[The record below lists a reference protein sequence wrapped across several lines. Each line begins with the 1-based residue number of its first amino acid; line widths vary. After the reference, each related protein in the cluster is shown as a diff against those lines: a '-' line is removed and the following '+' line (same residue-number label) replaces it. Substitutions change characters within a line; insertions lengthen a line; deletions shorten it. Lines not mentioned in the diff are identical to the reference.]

1 MKNFMKLT
9 LVLMIV
15 VALGV
20 FAACDFGA
28 SDVEAIRFVKAPAA
42 SYDQGDEVDIKVFEV
57 EVTYANGATAKFSL
71 DNSLLTVQG
80 VVDGK
85 LDTSTPGQH
94 TIIVTYQG
102 IKCEFTYM
110 VVGEGTSTGLM
121 DLDQLTDQKYID
133 FVEDLRGL
141 ANESTDT
148 FTIILDQNY
157 DFTGY
162 EWERFEAN
170 TPVVIKSEEGSKHTI
185 KGITV
190 TEYNKDAIG
199 FIAAASKSVTFKD
212 VNFENTSITSNNK
225 EVSVLV
231 GFLNSGSE
239 LRATNV
245 TITNTYLYGLSCVAP
260 LTGRTANGQ
269 IVIDV
274 DHVVVDGGTITSYN
288 PVTVATEDGEGD
300 KIGGLFGQ
308 FQGKDPSTLDINN
321 CTVKNI
327 TLSGTRD
334 IGGIIAYI
342 NDANAN
348 ITNNT
353 VENVT
358 FAASVSGGM
367 RKDKGTRNVGGFI
380 GTVQGADKQAVKNI
394 VLTGNEGTNVNL
406 YVNSDYDWSRTGKII
421 GGLRGTHF
429 AFNITINNVNY
440 AMTYIDSHASFTVG
454 GNEIYITNC
463 DNIDTTNN
471 FAGYQA
477 MQDEVMPYLNDEKIS
492 EK

>member
-1 MKNFMKLT
+1 MKLT

-20 FAACDFGA
+20 FAACDFSA

-42 SYDQGDEVDIKVFEV
+42 SYGLNQVVEIKDFEV
-57 EVTYANGATAKFSL
+57 EVTYANGATAEFSL

-110 VVGEGTSTGLM
+110 VVAEGPATE
-121 DLDQLTDQKYID
+121 LTPVSKHENQEHKD
-133 FVEDLRGL
+133 FVAKLKSLKADKTE
-141 ANESTDT
+141 EV
-148 FTIILDQNY
+148 IITLTRDY

-162 EWERFEAN
+162 EWEKFVAN
-170 TPVVIKSEEGSKHTI
+170 TPVVIKSEEGSTHTI

-190 TEYNKDAIG
+190 TECNENEIG
-199 FIAAASKSVTFKD
+199 FIAAASKSVTFEN
-212 VNFENTSITSNNK
+212 VNFENTSITSNRK

-231 GFLNSGSE
+231 GKLNDGSE
-239 LRATNV
+239 LHATNV

-260 LTGRTANGQ
+260 LTGRTNKV
-269 IVIDV
+269 VIDV
-274 DHVVVDGGTITSYN
+274 NNVVVDGGTITSYN
-288 PVTVATEDGEGD
+288 PVTVATDDGEGD

-308 FQGKDPSTLDINN
+308 IQDPNSTVDITG

-334 IGGIIAYI
+334 IGGIIAYLADI
-342 NDANAN
+342 ETNLE
-348 ITNNT
+348 NNT

-367 RKDKGTRNVGGFI
+367 AQKKGTRNVGGFI
-380 GTVQGADKQAVKNI
+380 GTVQGSATQATNHI
-394 VLTGNEGTNVNL
+394 VLNGNVDTNVNL
-406 YVNSDYDWSRTGKII
+406 YVNSDYDWSRTGRFI
-421 GGLRGTHF
+421 GGLRGYSF
-429 AFNITINNVNY
+429 AFNITINGVDY
-440 AMTYIDSHASFTVG
+440 VMTYNDSHASFTVG
-454 GNEIYITNC
+454 ENEIKLKNC
-463 DNIDTTNN
+463 DNIIAEKN
-471 FAGYQA
+471 FEGYQA
-477 MQDEVMPYLNDEKIS
+477 MQDEVMPYLNREIIL
-492 EK
+492 

>member
-42 SYDQGDEVDIKVFEV
+42 SYNQNEVVEIKDFEV
-57 EVTYANGATAKFSL
+57 EVTYANNSTARFSL
-71 DNSLLTVQG
+71 NNSLLTVQG

-110 VVGEGTSTGLM
+110 VVGTSTELKS
-121 DLDQLTDQKYID
+121 LDELKDENYIN
-133 FVEDLRGL
+133 FVNTLRGL
-141 ANESTDT
+141 EANNTEKV
-148 FTIILDQNY
+148 TIILTQDY

-162 EWERFEAN
+162 EWEKFVAN
-170 TPVVIKSEEGSKHTI
+170 TPVEIKSEGGTYTI

-190 TEYNKDAIG
+190 TEYNEDAIG
-199 FIAAASKSVTFKD
+199 FIAAASKSVTFEN
-212 VNFENTSITSNNK
+212 VNFDNTSITSNNK

-231 GFLNSGSE
+231 GKLNAGSE
-239 LRATNV
+239 LHATNV

-260 LTGRTANGQ
+260 LTGRTNKV
-269 IVIDV
+269 VIDV
-274 DHVVVDGGTITSYN
+274 NNVVVDGGTITSYN
-288 PVTVATEDGEGD
+288 PVTVATDDGEGD

-308 FQGKDPSTLDINN
+308 IQDSNSTVDITG

-334 IGGIIAYI
+334 IGGIIAYLADI
-342 NDANAN
+342 NTNL
-348 ITNNT
+348 TNNK

-367 RKDKGTRNVGGFI
+367 LQDKGTRNVGGFI
-380 GTVQGADKQAVKNI
+380 GTVQGSATQAVNKI

-406 YVNSDYDWSRTGKII
+406 YVNSDYDWSRTGRII
-421 GGLRGTHF
+421 GGLRGNSF
-429 AFNITINNVNY
+429 AFNITINNVEY
-440 AMTYIDSHASFTVG
+440 VMTYNDSHAYFTVG
-454 GNEIYITNC
+454 EYEINLTNC
-463 DNIDTTNN
+463 ENIIAEEN

-477 MQDEVMPYLNDEKIS
+477 MQDEVMPYLNGEIIL
-492 EK
+492 

>member
-20 FAACDFGA
+20 FAACDFSA
-28 SDVEAIRFVKAPAA
+28 SDVEAIKFVKAPAA
-42 SYDQGDEVDIKVFEV
+42 SYNQNDVVEIKGFEV
-57 EVTYANGATAKFSL
+57 EVTYANNSTARFSL
-71 DNSLLTVQG
+71 NNSLLTVQG

-110 VVGEGTSTGLM
+110 VVGTSTELKS
-121 DLDQLTDQKYID
+121 LDELTDVNYIN
-133 FVEDLRGL
+133 FVNTLRGL
-141 ANESTDT
+141 EADNTEKV
-148 FTIILDQNY
+148 TIILTQDY

-162 EWERFEAN
+162 EWEKFVAN
-170 TPVVIKSEEGSKHTI
+170 TPVEIKSEGGTYTI

-190 TEYNKDAIG
+190 TEYNEDAIG
-199 FIAAASKSVTFKD
+199 FIAAASKSVTFEN
-212 VNFENTSITSNNK
+212 VNFDNTSITSNNK

-231 GFLNSGSE
+231 GKLNSGSE
-239 LRATNV
+239 LHATNV

-260 LTGRTANGQ
+260 LTGRTNKV
-269 IVIDV
+269 VIDV
-274 DHVVVDGGTITSYN
+274 NNVVVDGGTITSYN
-288 PVTVATEDGEGD
+288 PVTVATDDGEGD

-308 FQGKDPSTLDINN
+308 IQDSNSTVDITG

-334 IGGIIAYI
+334 IGGIIAYLADI
-342 NDANAN
+342 ETNL
-348 ITNNT
+348 TNNK

-367 RKDKGTRNVGGFI
+367 LQDKGTRNVGGFI

-394 VLTGNEGTNVNL
+394 VLTGNEYTNVNL
-406 YVNSDYDWSRTGKII
+406 YVNSDYDWSRTGRII
-421 GGLRGTHF
+421 GGLRGTNV
-429 AFNITINNVNY
+429 AFNITIDDVEY
-440 AMTYIDSHASFTVG
+440 VMTYNDSHAYFTVG
-454 GNEIYITNC
+454 GYEINLINC
-463 DNIDTTNN
+463 ENIKATEN
-471 FAGYQA
+471 FAAYQA
-477 MQDEVMPYLNDEKIS
+477 MQDEVMPYLNGEIIL
-492 EK
+492 

>member
-1 MKNFMKLT
+1 MKLT

-20 FAACDFGA
+20 FAACDFSA

-42 SYDQGDEVDIKVFEV
+42 SYDLNDEVEIKYFEV
-57 EVTYANGATAKFSL
+57 EVTYANKSTATFSL

-110 VVGEGTSTGLM
+110 VVAEGPATGLTP
-121 DLDQLTDQKYID
+121 LSQHPDQN
-133 FVEDLRGL
+133 FVDELRRL
-141 ANESTDT
+141 KNESTDEA
-148 FTIILDQNY
+148 TITLTKNY

-162 EWERFEAN
+162 EWEKFVVN
-170 TPVVIKSEEGSKHTI
+170 TPVVIKSEEGSTYTI

-190 TEYNKDAIG
+190 TECNEDAIG
-199 FIAAASKSVTFKD
+199 FIAAANKSVTFEN
-212 VNFENTSITSNNK
+212 VNFENTSITSNRK

-231 GFLNSGSE
+231 GKLNDGSE
-239 LRATNV
+239 LHATNV
-245 TITNTYLYGLSCVAP
+245 KITNTYLYGLSCVAP
-260 LTGRTANGQ
+260 LTGRTAPGQ

-274 DHVVVDGGTITSYN
+274 ENVEVDGGTITSYN

-308 FQGKDPSTLDINN
+308 FQGKDSSTLDINN

-342 NDANAN
+342 NDVDAEL
-348 ITNNT
+348 TNNT
-353 VENVT
+353 VKNVT

-367 RKDKGTRNVGGFI
+367 LQAKGTRNVGGFI
-380 GTVQGADKQAVKNI
+380 GTVQGSATQAVKNI
-394 VLTGNEGTNVNL
+394 VLTDNESTNVNL

-421 GGLRGTHF
+421 GGLRGTNF
-429 AFNITINNVNY
+429 AFNITIDGVEY
-440 AMTYIDSHASFTVG
+440 VMTYNDSHAYFTVG
-454 GNEIYITNC
+454 GYEINLTNC
-463 DNIDTTNN
+463 ENIIAEEN
-471 FAGYQA
+471 FEGYQA
-477 MQDEVMPYLNDEKIS
+477 MQEEVMPYLNGEIIL
-492 EK
+492 

>member
-42 SYDQGDEVDIKVFEV
+42 SYKLNKVVEIKDFEV
-57 EVTYANGATAKFSL
+57 EVTYANNSTARFSL
-71 DNSLLTVQG
+71 NNSLLTVQG

-110 VVGEGTSTGLM
+110 VVGTSTELKPVSQH
-121 DLDQLTDQKYID
+121 DDQKHRE
-133 FVEDLRGL
+133 FVEKLKSLEADKT
-141 ANESTDT
+141 ETV
-148 FTIILDQNY
+148 TITLTQDY

-162 EWERFEAN
+162 EWEKFVAN
-170 TPVVIKSEEGSKHTI
+170 TPVVIKSEEGSTHTI

-190 TEYNKDAIG
+190 TECNEDAIG
-199 FIAAASKSVTFKD
+199 FIAAASKSVTFED
-212 VNFENTSITSNNK
+212 VKFDNTSITSNNK

-231 GFLNSGSE
+231 GKLNSGSE
-239 LRATNV
+239 LHATNV

-260 LTGRTANGQ
+260 LTGRTNKV
-269 IVIDV
+269 VIDV
-274 DHVVVDGGTITSYN
+274 NNVVVDGGTITSYN
-288 PVTVATEDGEGD
+288 PVTVATDDGEGD

-308 FQGKDPSTLDINN
+308 IQDSNSTVDITG

-334 IGGIIAYI
+334 IGGIIAYLADI
-342 NDANAN
+342 NTNL
-348 ITNNT
+348 TNNK

-367 RKDKGTRNVGGFI
+367 LQAKGTRNVGGFI
-380 GTVQGADKQAVKNI
+380 GTVQGSATQAVKNI
-394 VLTGNEGTNVNL
+394 VLTDNESTNVNL
-406 YVNSDYDWSRTGKII
+406 YVNSDYDWSRTGRFI
-421 GGLRGTHF
+421 GGLRGYSF
-429 AFNITINNVNY
+429 AFNITINGVDY
-440 AMTYIDSHASFTVG
+440 VMTYNDSHAYFTVG
-454 GNEIYITNC
+454 ENEIKLKNC
-463 DNIDTTNN
+463 DNIIAEEN
-471 FAGYQA
+471 FEGYQA
-477 MQDEVMPYLNDEKIS
+477 MQDEVMPYLNGEIIL
-492 EK
+492 

>member
-42 SYDQGDEVDIKVFEV
+42 SYNQNEVVEIKDFEV
-57 EVTYANGATAKFSL
+57 EVTYANNSTAKFSL
-71 DNSLLTVQG
+71 NNSLLTVQG

-110 VVGEGTSTGLM
+110 VVGTSTELKS
-121 DLDQLTDQKYID
+121 LDELTDVNYIN
-133 FVEDLRGL
+133 FVNTLRNL
-141 ANESTDT
+141 KADNTETV
-148 FTIILDQNY
+148 TITLTQDY

-162 EWERFEAN
+162 EWEKFVAN
-170 TPVVIKSEEGSKHTI
+170 TPVKIKSEGGTYTI

-190 TEYNKDAIG
+190 TECNEDAIG
-199 FIAAASKSVTFKD
+199 FIAAASKSVTFEN
-212 VNFENTSITSNNK
+212 VNFDNTSITSNNK

-231 GFLNSGSE
+231 GKLNNGSE
-239 LRATNV
+239 LHATNV

-260 LTGRTANGQ
+260 LTGRTESGQ

-274 DHVVVDGGTITSYN
+274 NNVVVDGGTITSYN

-308 FQGKDPSTLDINN
+308 FQGKGSSTLDITG

-342 NDANAN
+342 NDVDANL
-348 ITNNT
+348 TNNK

-367 RKDKGTRNVGGFI
+367 DKDKGTRNVGGFI

-394 VLTGNEGTNVNL
+394 VLTGNEYTNVNL

-421 GGLRGTHF
+421 GGLRGTNV
-429 AFNITINNVNY
+429 AFNITINDVEY
-440 AMTYIDSHASFTVG
+440 VMTYNDSHAYFTVG
-454 GNEIYITNC
+454 GYEINLINC
-463 DNIDTTNN
+463 ENIKATEN
-471 FAGYQA
+471 FAAYQA
-477 MQDEVMPYLNDEKIS
+477 MQDEVMPYLNGEIIL
-492 EK
+492 

>member
-1 MKNFMKLT
+1 MKLT

-20 FAACDFGA
+20 FAACDFSA

-42 SYDQGDEVDIKVFEV
+42 SYKLNAEVEIKDFEV
-57 EVTYANGATAKFSL
+57 EVTYANNSTATFNL
-71 DNSLLTVQG
+71 NNSLLTVQG

-110 VVGEGTSTGLM
+110 VLGDATGLKS
-121 DLDQLTDQKYID
+121 LDELTDENYIN
-133 FVEDLRGL
+133 FVNTLRGL
-141 ANESTDT
+141 EADKTETV
-148 FTIILDQNY
+148 TITLTQDY

-162 EWERFEAN
+162 EWEKFVAN
-170 TPVVIKSEEGSKHTI
+170 TPVVIKSEEGSTHTI

-190 TEYNKDAIG
+190 TECNEDAIG
-199 FIAAASKSVTFKD
+199 FIAAAYKSVTFEN
-212 VNFENTSITSNNK
+212 VNFENTSITSNRK

-231 GFLNSGSE
+231 GKLNDGSE
-239 LRATNV
+239 LHATNV
-245 TITNTYLYGLSCVAP
+245 KITNTYLYGLSCVAP
-260 LTGRTANGQ
+260 LTGRTND
-269 IVIDV
+269 VEIDV
-274 DHVVVDGGTITSYN
+274 NNVVVDGGTITSYN

-308 FQGKDPSTLDINN
+308 IQTKTLSVDITG
-321 CTVKNI
+321 CTVRNI

-334 IGGIIAYI
+334 IGGIVAYLADM
-342 NDANAN
+342 DA
-348 ITNNT
+348 TLTENT

-367 RKDKGTRNVGGFI
+367 LKDKGTRNVGGFI
-380 GTVQGADKQAVKNI
+380 GTVQGSATQATNHI
-394 VLTGNEGTNVNL
+394 VLSGNEFTNVNL
-406 YVNSDYDWSRTGKII
+406 YVNSDYDWSRTGRII
-421 GGLRGTHF
+421 GGLRGNNF
-429 AFNITINNVNY
+429 AFNITIDGVNY

-454 GNEIYITNC
+454 GKVIPLNNC
-463 DNIDTTNN
+463 EDIKTPEN
-471 FAGYQA
+471 FAKYQA
-477 MQDEVMPYLNDEKIS
+477 MQDEVMPYLNGEIIL
-492 EK
+492 

>member
-1 MKNFMKLT
+1 MKLT

-20 FAACDFGA
+20 FAACDFSA

-42 SYDQGDEVDIKVFEV
+42 SYKLNDVVEIKDFEV
-57 EVTYANGATAKFSL
+57 EVTYANNSTARFSL
-71 DNSLLTVQG
+71 NNSLLTVQG

-110 VVGEGTSTGLM
+110 VLGDATGLKPVSQH
-121 DLDQLTDQKYID
+121 DNQEHRE
-133 FVEDLRGL
+133 FVEKLKSLEADKT
-141 ANESTDT
+141 ETV
-148 FTIILDQNY
+148 TITLTQDY

-162 EWERFEAN
+162 EWEKFVAN
-170 TPVVIKSEEGSKHTI
+170 TPVVIKSEEGSTHTI

-190 TEYNKDAIG
+190 TECNEDEIG
-199 FIAAASKSVTFKD
+199 FIAAASKSVTFED
-212 VNFENTSITSNNK
+212 VKFDNTSITSNNK

-231 GFLNSGSE
+231 GKLNNGSE
-239 LRATNV
+239 LHATNV

-260 LTGRTANGQ
+260 LTGRTEGGQ

-274 DHVVVDGGTITSYN
+274 DNVVVDGGTITSYN

-308 FQGKDPSTLDINN
+308 FQGTGSSTLDITN

-342 NDANAN
+342 NDVDANLTDN
-348 ITNNT
+348 K

-380 GTVQGADKQAVKNI
+380 GTVQGDKAEATKNI
-394 VLTGNEGTNVNL
+394 VLSGNVDTNVNL

-421 GGLRGTHF
+421 GGLRGTNV
-429 AFNITINNVNY
+429 AFNITIDGVNY
-440 AMTYIDSHASFTVG
+440 VMTYNDSHASFTVG
-454 GNEIYITNC
+454 GYEINLTNC
-463 DNIDTTNN
+463 ENIKAEED
-471 FAGYQA
+471 FEAYQA
-477 MQDEVMPYLNDEKIS
+477 MQDEVMPYLNGEIIL
-492 EK
+492 

>member
-42 SYDQGDEVDIKVFEV
+42 SYNQNEVVEIKDFEV
-57 EVTYANGATAKFSL
+57 EVTYANNSTARFSL
-71 DNSLLTVQG
+71 NNSLLTVQG

-110 VVGEGTSTGLM
+110 VVGTSTELKS
-121 DLDQLTDQKYID
+121 LDELTDVNYIN
-133 FVEDLRGL
+133 FVNTLRGL
-141 ANESTDT
+141 EADKTETV
-148 FTIILDQNY
+148 TITLTQNY

-162 EWERFEAN
+162 EWEKFVAN
-170 TPVVIKSEEGSKHTI
+170 TPVVIKSEEGSTHTI

-190 TEYNKDAIG
+190 TECNEDAIG
-199 FIAAASKSVTFKD
+199 FIAAASKSVTFENVKFD
-212 VNFENTSITSNNK
+212 NTSITSNRK

-231 GFLNSGSE
+231 GKLNSGSK
-239 LRATNV
+239 LYATNV

-260 LTGRTANGQ
+260 LTGRTAPGQ

-274 DHVVVDGGTITSYN
+274 KNVVVDGGTITSYN

-308 FQGKDPSTLDINN
+308 FQGTGSSTLDING

-342 NDANAN
+342 NDAVAN
-348 ITNNT
+348 LTNNK

-367 RKDKGTRNVGGFI
+367 AQKKGTRNVGGFI
-380 GTVQGADKQAVKNI
+380 GTVQGSATQATNNI
-394 VLTGNEGTNVNL
+394 VLSGNKDTNVNL

-421 GGLRGTHF
+421 GGLRGTDF
-429 AFNITINNVNY
+429 AFNITINGVEY
-440 AMTYIDSHASFTVG
+440 VMTYNDSHAYFTVG
-454 GNEIYITNC
+454 ENEIKLKNC
-463 DNIDTTNN
+463 DNIKAEEN
-471 FAGYQA
+471 FEGYQA
-477 MQDEVMPYLNDEKIS
+477 MQDEVMPYLNREIIL
-492 EK
+492 

>member
-42 SYDQGDEVDIKVFEV
+42 SYNQNDVVEIKDFEV

-71 DNSLLTVQG
+71 NNSLLTVQG

-110 VVGEGTSTGLM
+110 VVGTSTELKPVSQH
-121 DLDQLTDQKYID
+121 DDQKHRE
-133 FVEDLRGL
+133 FVEKLDKLE
-141 ANESTDT
+141 AVSTKT
-148 FTIILDQNY
+148 VTITLTQDY

-162 EWERFEAN
+162 EWEKFVAN
-170 TPVVIKSEEGSKHTI
+170 TPVVIKSEEGSTHTI

-190 TEYNKDAIG
+190 TKYNEDAIG
-199 FIAAASKSVTFKD
+199 FIAAASKSVTFED
-212 VNFENTSITSNNK
+212 VNFDNTSITSNRK

-231 GFLNSGSE
+231 GKLNNGSE
-239 LRATNV
+239 LHATNV

-260 LTGRTANGQ
+260 LTGRTSKV
-269 IVIDV
+269 VIDV
-274 DHVVVDGGTITSYN
+274 NNVVVDGGTITSYN
-288 PVTVATEDGEGD
+288 PVTVATDDGEGD

-308 FQGKDPSTLDINN
+308 IQDSNSTVDITG

-334 IGGIIAYI
+334 IGGIIAYLADI
-342 NDANAN
+342 NTNL
-348 ITNNT
+348 TNNT

-380 GTVQGADKQAVKNI
+380 GTVQGSATQATNHI
-394 VLTGNEGTNVNL
+394 VLNGNV
-406 YVNSDYDWSRTGKII
+406 
-421 GGLRGTHF
+421 
-429 AFNITINNVNY
+429 
-440 AMTYIDSHASFTVG
+440 
-454 GNEIYITNC
+454 
-463 DNIDTTNN
+463 DT
-471 FAGYQA
+471 
-477 MQDEVMPYLNDEKIS
+477 M
-492 EK
+492 

>member
-20 FAACDFGA
+20 FAACDFSA
-28 SDVEAIRFVKAPAA
+28 SDVEAIKFVKAPAA
-42 SYDQGDEVDIKVFEV
+42 SYGLNQVVEIKDFEV
-57 EVTYANGATAKFSL
+57 EVTYANNSTARFSL
-71 DNSLLTVQG
+71 NNSLLTVQG

-110 VVGEGTSTGLM
+110 VVGTSTELKS
-121 DLDQLTDQKYID
+121 LDELTDVNYIN
-133 FVEDLRGL
+133 FVNTLRGL
-141 ANESTDT
+141 EADNTEKV
-148 FTIILDQNY
+148 TIILTQDY

-162 EWERFEAN
+162 EWEKFVAN
-170 TPVVIKSEEGSKHTI
+170 TPVEIKSEGGTYTI

-190 TEYNKDAIG
+190 TEYNEDAIG
-199 FIAAASKSVTFKD
+199 FIAAASKSVTFEN
-212 VNFENTSITSNNK
+212 VNFDNTSITSNNK

-231 GFLNSGSE
+231 GKLNDGSK
-239 LRATNV
+239 LIANDV

-260 LTGRTANGQ
+260 LTGRTND
-269 IVIDV
+269 VEIDV
-274 DHVVVDGGTITSYN
+274 NNVVVDGGTITSYN

-308 FQGKDPSTLDINN
+308 IQTKTLSVDITG
-321 CTVKNI
+321 CTVRNI

-334 IGGIIAYI
+334 IGGIVAYI
-342 NDANAN
+342 HDVDANL
-348 ITNNT
+348 TNNK

-380 GTVQGADKQAVKNI
+380 GTVQGDKAEATKNI
-394 VLTGNEGTNVNL
+394 VLSGNEGTNVNL

-421 GGLRGTHF
+421 GGLRGTNV
-429 AFNITINNVNY
+429 AFNITIDDVNY
-440 AMTYIDSHASFTVG
+440 VMTYNDSHASFTVG
-454 GNEIYITNC
+454 EYEINLKNC
-463 DNIDTTNN
+463 ENIKASED
-471 FAGYQA
+471 FEAYQA
-477 MQDEVMPYLNDEKIS
+477 MQDEVMPYLNGEIIL
-492 EK
+492 

>member
-28 SDVEAIRFVKAPAA
+28 SDVKAIRFVKAPAA
-42 SYDQGDEVDIKVFEV
+42 SYKLNAEVGIKEFKV
-57 EVTYANGATAKFSL
+57 EVTYANNSTATFSL

-110 VVGEGTSTGLM
+110 VVAEGTSTE
-121 DLDQLTDQKYID
+121 LTPVSQHKNQEHRD
-133 FVEDLRGL
+133 FVAKLKSL
-141 ANESTDT
+141 KAESTKEV
-148 FTIILDQNY
+148 IITLTQDY

-162 EWERFEAN
+162 EWEKFVVN
-170 TPVVIKSEEGSKHTI
+170 TPVVIKSEEGSTHTI

-190 TEYNKDAIG
+190 TECNEDAIG

-212 VNFENTSITSNNK
+212 VNFENTSITSNRK

-231 GFLNSGSE
+231 GKLNDGSA
-239 LRATNV
+239 LNATNV

-260 LTGRTANGQ
+260 LTGRTNKV
-269 IVIDV
+269 VIDV
-274 DHVVVDGGTITSYN
+274 DNVVVDGGTITSYN

-308 FQGKDPSTLDINN
+308 IQNSDSTVEITN

-334 IGGIIAYI
+334 IGGIIAYLADI
-342 NDANAN
+342 ETNLE
-348 ITNNT
+348 NNT

-367 RKDKGTRNVGGFI
+367 AQKKGTRNVGGLI

-394 VLTGNEGTNVNL
+394 VLTGNEYNTNVNL

-421 GGLRGTHF
+421 GGLRGTNV
-429 AFNITINNVNY
+429 AFNITINGVDY
-440 AMTYIDSHASFTVG
+440 VMTYNDSHAYFTVG
-454 GNEIYITNC
+454 ENEIKLKNC
-463 DNIDTTNN
+463 DNIKASED
-471 FAGYQA
+471 FEGYQA
-477 MQDEVMPYLNDEKIS
+477 MQDEVMPYLNGEIS
-492 EK
+492 L

>member
-20 FAACDFGA
+20 FAACDFSA
-28 SDVEAIRFVKAPAA
+28 SDVEAIKFVKAPAA
-42 SYDQGDEVDIKVFEV
+42 SYNQNEVVEIKDFEV
-57 EVTYANGATAKFSL
+57 EVTYANNSTARFSL
-71 DNSLLTVQG
+71 NNSLLTVQG

-110 VVGEGTSTGLM
+110 VVGTSTELKS
-121 DLDQLTDQKYID
+121 LDELTDVNYIN
-133 FVEDLRGL
+133 FVNTLRGL
-141 ANESTDT
+141 EADNTEKV
-148 FTIILDQNY
+148 TIILTQDY

-162 EWERFEAN
+162 EWEKFVAN
-170 TPVVIKSEEGSKHTI
+170 TPVEIKSEGGTYTI

-190 TEYNKDAIG
+190 TEYNEDAIG
-199 FIAAASKSVTFKD
+199 FIAAASKSVTFEN
-212 VNFENTSITSNNK
+212 VNFVNTSITSNNK

-231 GFLNSGSE
+231 GKLNSGSE
-239 LRATNV
+239 LHATNV

-260 LTGRTANGQ
+260 LTGRTNKV
-269 IVIDV
+269 VIDV
-274 DHVVVDGGTITSYN
+274 NNVVVDGGTITSYN
-288 PVTVATEDGEGD
+288 PVTVATDDGEGD

-308 FQGKDPSTLDINN
+308 IQDSNSTVDITG

-334 IGGIIAYI
+334 IGGIIAYLADI
-342 NDANAN
+342 N
-348 ITNNT
+348 TNLTYNK

-367 RKDKGTRNVGGFI
+367 LQDKGTRNVGGFI
-380 GTVQGADKQAVKNI
+380 GTVQGAYKQAEKNI
-394 VLTGNEGTNVNL
+394 VLTGNEYTNVNL
-406 YVNSDYDWSRTGKII
+406 YVNSDYDWSRTGRII
-421 GGLRGTHF
+421 GGLRGTNV
-429 AFNITINNVNY
+429 AFNITINDVKY
-440 AMTYIDSHASFTVG
+440 VMTYNDSHAYFTVG
-454 GNEIYITNC
+454 GYEINLINC
-463 DNIDTTNN
+463 ENIKATEN
-471 FAGYQA
+471 FEAYQA
-477 MQDEVMPYLNDEKIS
+477 MQDEVMPYLNGEIEK
-492 EK
+492 

>member
-42 SYDQGDEVDIKVFEV
+42 SYGLNQVVKIKDFEV

-71 DNSLLTVQG
+71 NNSLLTVQG

-110 VVGEGTSTGLM
+110 VVTEGPATE
-121 DLDQLTDQKYID
+121 LTPVSQHKNQEHKE
-133 FVEDLRGL
+133 FVEELKRL
-141 ANESTDT
+141 KAESTKKV
-148 FTIILDQNY
+148 TITLTRDY
-157 DFTGY
+157 DFSGY
-162 EWERFEAN
+162 EWEKFVVN
-170 TPVVIKSEEGSKHTI
+170 TPVVIKSEKGSTHTI

-190 TEYNKDAIG
+190 TECNEDAIG
-199 FIAAASKSVTFKD
+199 FIAAASKSVTFEN
-212 VNFENTSITSNNK
+212 VNFDNTSITSNNK

-231 GFLNSGSE
+231 GKLNNGSE
-239 LRATNV
+239 LHATNV

-260 LTGRTANGQ
+260 LTGRTNNV
-269 IVIDV
+269 VIHV
-274 DHVVVDGGTITSYN
+274 NNVVVDGGTITSYN
-288 PVTVATEDGEGD
+288 PVTVATDDGEGD

-308 FQGKDPSTLDINN
+308 IQTTTLSVDITG

-334 IGGIIAYI
+334 IGGIVAFI
-342 NDANAN
+342 NDMNAN
-348 ITNNT
+348 LTDNK

-367 RKDKGTRNVGGFI
+367 AQKKGTRNVGGFI
-380 GTVQGADKQAVKNI
+380 GTIQGGATQATRTI
-394 VLTGNEGTNVNL
+394 VLSGNVDTNVNL
-406 YVNSDYDWSRTGKII
+406 YVNSDYDWSRTGRFI
-421 GGLRGTHF
+421 GGLRGTNV
-429 AFNITINNVNY
+429 AFNITINGVEY
-440 AMTYIDSHASFTVG
+440 VMTYNDSHAYFTVG
-454 GNEIYITNC
+454 GYEIKLKNC
-463 DNIDTTNN
+463 EKIKASED
-471 FAGYQA
+471 FEVYQA
-477 MQDEVMPYLNDEKIS
+477 MQDEVMPYLNGEIIL
-492 EK
+492 

>member
-20 FAACDFGA
+20 FAACDFSA

-42 SYDQGDEVDIKVFEV
+42 SYKLNAEVEIKDFEV
-57 EVTYANGATAKFSL
+57 EVTYANGAAAEFSL
-71 DNSLLTVQG
+71 NNSLLTVQG

-110 VVGEGTSTGLM
+110 VVTEGTSTE
-121 DLDQLTDQKYID
+121 LTPVSQHKNQEHRD
-133 FVEDLRGL
+133 FVAKLKSL
-141 ANESTDT
+141 KAESTKEV
-148 FTIILDQNY
+148 IITLTQDY

-162 EWERFEAN
+162 EWEKFVAN
-170 TPVVIKSEEGSKHTI
+170 TPVVIKSEEGSTHTI

-190 TEYNKDAIG
+190 TECNEDAIG

-212 VNFENTSITSNNK
+212 VNFENTSITSNRK

-231 GFLNSGSE
+231 GKLNDGSA
-239 LRATNV
+239 LNATNV

-260 LTGRTANGQ
+260 LTGRTNKV
-269 IVIDV
+269 VIDV
-274 DHVVVDGGTITSYN
+274 DNVVVDGGTITSYN

-308 FQGKDPSTLDINN
+308 IQNSDSTVEITN

-334 IGGIIAYI
+334 IGGIIAYLADI
-342 NDANAN
+342 ETNLE
-348 ITNNT
+348 NNT

-367 RKDKGTRNVGGFI
+367 AQKKGTRNVGGLI

-394 VLTGNEGTNVNL
+394 VLTGNEYNTNVNL

-421 GGLRGTHF
+421 GGLRGTNV
-429 AFNITINNVNY
+429 AFNITINGVDY
-440 AMTYIDSHASFTVG
+440 VMTYNDSHAYFTVG
-454 GNEIYITNC
+454 ENEIKLKNC
-463 DNIDTTNN
+463 DNIKASED
-471 FAGYQA
+471 FEGYQA
-477 MQDEVMPYLNDEKIS
+477 MQDEVMPYLNGEIS
-492 EK
+492 L

>member
-1 MKNFMKLT
+1 MKLT

-42 SYDQGDEVDIKVFEV
+42 SYDLNQVVEIKDFEV
-57 EVTYANGATAKFSL
+57 EVTYANNSTARFSL
-71 DNSLLTVQG
+71 NNSLLTVQG

-110 VVGEGTSTGLM
+110 VKGTSTGLK
-121 DLDQLTDQKYID
+121 DLDEHPDQN
-133 FVEDLRGL
+133 FVKKLRDLK
-141 ANESTDT
+141 AESTET
-148 FTIILDQNY
+148 VTITLTKNY

-162 EWERFEAN
+162 EWEKFVVN
-170 TPVVIKSEEGSKHTI
+170 TPVVIKSEGDSTYTI

-190 TEYNKDAIG
+190 TECNENEIG
-199 FIAAASKSVTFKD
+199 FIAAASKSVTFEN
-212 VNFENTSITSNNK
+212 VNFDNTSITSNNK

-231 GFLNSGSE
+231 GKLNPGSA
-239 LRATNV
+239 LYATNV

-260 LTGRTANGQ
+260 LTGRTAPGQ
-269 IVIDV
+269 IVINV
-274 DHVVVDGGTITSYN
+274 NNVVVDGGTITSYN
-288 PVTVATEDGEGD
+288 PVTVATHDGEGD

-308 FQGKDPSTLDINN
+308 FQGTGSSTLDING

-342 NDANAN
+342 NDADAN
-348 ITNNT
+348 LTNNK

-380 GTVQGADKQAVKNI
+380 GTVQGSATQATNNI
-394 VLTGNEGTNVNL
+394 VLSGNEGTNVNL
-406 YVNSDYDWSRTGKII
+406 YVNSDYDWSRTGRFI

-429 AFNITINNVNY
+429 AFNITINGVEY
-440 AMTYIDSHASFTVG
+440 VMTYNDSHAYFTVG
-454 GNEIYITNC
+454 GYEIKLTNC
-463 DNIDTTNN
+463 ENIKAEED
-471 FAGYQA
+471 FEGYQA
-477 MQDEVMPYLNDEKIS
+477 MQDEVMPYLNGEIIL
-492 EK
+492 

>member
-42 SYDQGDEVDIKVFEV
+42 SYNQNEVVEIKDFEV
-57 EVTYANGATAKFSL
+57 EVTYANNSTARFSL
-71 DNSLLTVQG
+71 NNSLLTVQG

-110 VVGEGTSTGLM
+110 VVGTATGLKS
-121 DLDQLTDQKYID
+121 LDELTDENYIN
-133 FVEDLRGL
+133 FVNTLRNL
-141 ANESTDT
+141 KADNTETV
-148 FTIILDQNY
+148 TITLTQDY

-162 EWERFEAN
+162 EWEKFVAN
-170 TPVVIKSEEGSKHTI
+170 TPVVIKSEGGTYTI

-190 TEYNKDAIG
+190 TECNENEIG
-199 FIAAASKSVTFKD
+199 FIAAASKSVTFEN
-212 VNFENTSITSNNK
+212 VNFDNTSITSNNK

-231 GFLNSGSE
+231 GKLNNGSE
-239 LRATNV
+239 LHATNV

-260 LTGRTANGQ
+260 LTGRTAPGQ

-274 DHVVVDGGTITSYN
+274 NNVVVDGGTITSYN

-308 FQGKDPSTLDINN
+308 FQGTGSSTLDITD

-342 NDANAN
+342 NDADAN
-348 ITNNT
+348 LTNNK

-367 RKDKGTRNVGGFI
+367 LQAKGTRNVGGFI
-380 GTVQGADKQAVKNI
+380 GTVQGDKAEATKNI

-406 YVNSDYDWSRTGKII
+406 YVNSDYDWSRTGRII
-421 GGLRGTHF
+421 GGLRGTNF
-429 AFNITINNVNY
+429 AFKITINGVNY
-440 AMTYIDSHASFTVG
+440 AMTYIDSHASFIVDGT
-454 GNEIYITNC
+454 EIPLKNC
-463 DNIDTTNN
+463 NNIIAENN
-471 FAGYQA
+471 FEGYQA
-477 MQDEVMPYLNDEKIS
+477 MQDEVMPHLNGEK
-492 EK
+492 

>member
-28 SDVEAIRFVKAPAA
+28 SDVEAIKFVEAPAA
-42 SYDQGDEVDIKVFEV
+42 SYKQYQEVLIKNFKV
-57 EVTYANGATAKFSL
+57 EVTYANNSKATFSL

-110 VVGEGTSTGLM
+110 VVGEGPATGLTPLNKHPDQNFVNELR
-121 DLDQLTDQKYID
+121 DLAK
-133 FVEDLRGL
+133 
-141 ANESTDT
+141 ESTET
-148 FTIILDQNY
+148 KTITLTKNY

-162 EWERFEAN
+162 EWEKFEVN
-170 TPVVIKSEEGSKHTI
+170 TPVVIKSEGDSPYTI

-190 TEYNKDAIG
+190 TECNEKAIG
-199 FIAAASKSVTFKD
+199 FIAAASKSVTFEN
-212 VNFENTSITSNNK
+212 VNFDNTSITSNNK

-239 LRATNV
+239 LHATNV
-245 TITNTYLYGLSCVAP
+245 KITNTYLYGLSCVAP
-260 LTGRTANGQ
+260 LTGRTAQGH

-274 DHVVVDGGTITSYN
+274 NNVEVDGGTITSYN

-308 FQGKDPSTLDINN
+308 FQGKDSSTLDINN

-342 NDANAN
+342 NDADAEL
-348 ITNNT
+348 TNNT

-367 RKDKGTRNVGGFI
+367 RKDKGTRNVGGLI
-380 GTVQGADKQAVKNI
+380 GTVQGDKAEATKNI
-394 VLTGNEGTNVNL
+394 VLTDNEYTTNVNL

-421 GGLRGTHF
+421 GGLRGENI

-440 AMTYIDSHASFTVG
+440 VMTYIGSHASFTVD
-454 GNEIYITNC
+454 GNEIDITNC
-463 DNIDTTNN
+463 DRINAKEN
-471 FAGYQA
+471 FEAYQA
-477 MQDEVMPYLNDEKIS
+477 MQDEVMPYLNGEIIL
-492 EK
+492 

>member
-20 FAACDFGA
+20 FAACDFSA
-28 SDVEAIRFVKAPAA
+28 SDVEAIRFVKAPEA
-42 SYDQGDEVDIKVFEV
+42 SYELNDVVEIKDFEV
-57 EVTYANGATAKFSL
+57 EVTYANNSTARFSL
-71 DNSLLTVQG
+71 NNSLLTVQG

-110 VVGEGTSTGLM
+110 VVAEGPATE
-121 DLDQLTDQKYID
+121 LTPVSQHENQEHRD
-133 FVEDLRGL
+133 FVAKLKSLEADKT
-141 ANESTDT
+141 ETV
-148 FTIILDQNY
+148 TITLTQDY

-162 EWERFEAN
+162 EWEKFVVN
-170 TPVVIKSEEGSKHTI
+170 TPVKIESGEGGPYTI

-190 TEYNKDAIG
+190 TECNEDAIG
-199 FIAAASKSVTFKD
+199 FIAAANKSVTFKN
-212 VNFENTSITSNNK
+212 VNFDSTSITSNRK

-239 LRATNV
+239 LHATNV
-245 TITNTYLYGLSCVAP
+245 KITNTYLYGLSCVAP
-260 LTGRTANGQ
+260 LTGRTAQGQ
-269 IVIDV
+269 IVINV
-274 DHVVVDGGTITSYN
+274 NNVVVDGGTITSYN
-288 PVTVATEDGEGD
+288 PVTVATHDGEGD

-308 FQGKDPSTLDINN
+308 FQGTDSSKLDINN

-342 NDANAN
+342 NDADA
-348 ITNNT
+348 TLTKNT
-353 VENVT
+353 VEDVT

-380 GTVQGADKQAVKNI
+380 GTVQGDKAEATKNI
-394 VLTGNEGTNVNL
+394 VLSGNVDTNVNL
-406 YVNSDYDWSRTGKII
+406 YVNSDYDWSRTGRFI
-421 GGLRGTHF
+421 GGLRGYSF
-429 AFNITINNVNY
+429 AFNITINGVNY
-440 AMTYIDSHASFTVG
+440 VMTYNDSVASFTVG
-454 GNEIYITNC
+454 ETKIDITKC
-463 DNIDTTNN
+463 ENITAEKD
-471 FAGYQA
+471 FDGYQA
-477 MQDEVMPYLNDEKIS
+477 MQDEVMPYLNGES
-492 EK
+492 SL

>member
-28 SDVEAIRFVKAPAA
+28 SDVEAIKFVKAPAA
-42 SYDQGDEVDIKVFEV
+42 SYGLNKVVEIKDFEV

-71 DNSLLTVQG
+71 NNSLLTVQG

-110 VVGEGTSTGLM
+110 VVGTSTELKPVSQH
-121 DLDQLTDQKYID
+121 DNQEHRE
-133 FVEDLRGL
+133 FVEKLKSLEAD
-141 ANESTDT
+141 STEEV
-148 FTIILDQNY
+148 IITLTRDY

-162 EWERFEAN
+162 EWEKFVAN
-170 TPVVIKSEEGSKHTI
+170 TPVKIKSEGGTYTI

-190 TEYNKDAIG
+190 TECNKNEIG
-199 FIAAASKSVTFKD
+199 FIAAASKSVTFEN
-212 VNFENTSITSNNK
+212 VNFDNTSITSNNK

-231 GFLNSGSE
+231 GKLNSGSE
-239 LRATNV
+239 LHATNV

-260 LTGRTANGQ
+260 LTGRTNKV
-269 IVIDV
+269 VIDV
-274 DHVVVDGGTITSYN
+274 NNVVVDGGTITSYN
-288 PVTVATEDGEGD
+288 PVTVATDDGEGD

-308 FQGKDPSTLDINN
+308 IQDSNSTVNITG

-334 IGGIIAYI
+334 IGGIVAYLADM
-342 NDANAN
+342 DANL
-348 ITNNT
+348 TNNK

-380 GTVQGADKQAVKNI
+380 GTVQGDKAEATKNI
-394 VLTGNEGTNVNL
+394 VLSGNVDTNVNL

-421 GGLRGTHF
+421 GGLRGYSF
-429 AFNITINNVNY
+429 AFNITINGVEY
-440 AMTYIDSHASFTVG
+440 VMTYNDSHAYFTVDE
-454 GNEIYITNC
+454 NEIKLKNC
-463 DNIDTTNN
+463 DNIIAEEN
-471 FAGYQA
+471 FEGYQA
-477 MQDEVMPYLNDEKIS
+477 MQDEVMPYLNGEIIL
-492 EK
+492 

>member
-42 SYDQGDEVDIKVFEV
+42 SYNQNDVVEIKDFEV
-57 EVTYANGATAKFSL
+57 EVTYANNSTARFSL
-71 DNSLLTVQG
+71 NNSLLTVQG

-110 VVGEGTSTGLM
+110 VVGTATGLKS
-121 DLDQLTDQKYID
+121 LDELTDENYIN
-133 FVEDLRGL
+133 FVNTLRNL
-141 ANESTDT
+141 EADNTETV
-148 FTIILDQNY
+148 TITLTQDY

-170 TPVVIKSEEGSKHTI
+170 TPVEIKSEGGTYTI

-190 TEYNKDAIG
+190 TECNKDAIG
-199 FIAAASKSVTFKD
+199 FIAAASKSVTFEN
-212 VNFENTSITSNNK
+212 VNFDNTSITSNRK

-231 GFLNSGSE
+231 GKLNAGSE
-239 LRATNV
+239 LHATNV

-260 LTGRTANGQ
+260 LTGRTNKV
-269 IVIDV
+269 VIDV
-274 DHVVVDGGTITSYN
+274 NKVVVNGGTITSYN
-288 PVTVATEDGEGD
+288 PVTVATDDGEGD

-308 FQGKDPSTLDINN
+308 IQDSNSTVNITG

-334 IGGIIAYI
+334 IGGIIAYLADI
-342 NDANAN
+342 ETNL
-348 ITNNT
+348 TNNK

-380 GTVQGADKQAVKNI
+380 GTVQGDKAEATKNI

-406 YVNSDYDWSRTGKII
+406 YVNSDYDWSRTGRII
-421 GGLRGTHF
+421 GGLRGTNF
-429 AFNITINNVNY
+429 AFNITINGVEY
-440 AMTYIDSHASFTVG
+440 VMTYNDSHAYFTVG
-454 GNEIYITNC
+454 GYEINLTNC
-463 DNIDTTNN
+463 ENIIAEEN
-471 FAGYQA
+471 FEGYQA
-477 MQDEVMPYLNDEKIS
+477 MQDEVMPYLNGEIIL
-492 EK
+492 

>member
-1 MKNFMKLT
+1 MKLT

-42 SYDQGDEVDIKVFEV
+42 SYNQNEVVEIKDFEV
-57 EVTYANGATAKFSL
+57 EVTYANNSTAKFSL
-71 DNSLLTVQG
+71 NNSLLTVQG

-110 VVGEGTSTGLM
+110 VVGTSTELKS
-121 DLDQLTDQKYID
+121 LDELTDVNYIN
-133 FVEDLRGL
+133 FVNTLRGL
-141 ANESTDT
+141 EADNTEKV
-148 FTIILDQNY
+148 TIILTQDY

-162 EWERFEAN
+162 EWEKFVAN
-170 TPVVIKSEEGSKHTI
+170 TPVEIKSEGGTYTI

-190 TEYNKDAIG
+190 TEYNEDAIG
-199 FIAAASKSVTFKD
+199 FIAAASKSVTFEN
-212 VNFENTSITSNNK
+212 VNFDNTSITSNNK

-231 GFLNSGSE
+231 GKLNSGSE
-239 LRATNV
+239 LHATNV

-260 LTGRTANGQ
+260 LTGRTNKV
-269 IVIDV
+269 VIDV
-274 DHVVVDGGTITSYN
+274 NNVVVDGGTITSYN
-288 PVTVATEDGEGD
+288 PVTVATDDGEGD

-308 FQGKDPSTLDINN
+308 IQDSNSTVDITG

-334 IGGIIAYI
+334 IGGIIAYLADI
-342 NDANAN
+342 ETNL
-348 ITNNT
+348 TNNK

-367 RKDKGTRNVGGFI
+367 LQDKGTRNVGGFI

-394 VLTGNEGTNVNL
+394 VLTGNEYTNVNL
-406 YVNSDYDWSRTGKII
+406 YVNSDYDWSRTGRII
-421 GGLRGTHF
+421 GGLRGTNV
-429 AFNITINNVNY
+429 AFNITIDDVEY
-440 AMTYIDSHASFTVG
+440 VMTYNDSHAYFTVG
-454 GNEIYITNC
+454 GYEINLINC
-463 DNIDTTNN
+463 ENIKATEN
-471 FAGYQA
+471 FAAYQA
-477 MQDEVMPYLNDEKIS
+477 MQDEVMPYLNGEIIL
-492 EK
+492 

>member
-20 FAACDFGA
+20 FAACDFSA
-28 SDVEAIRFVKAPAA
+28 SDVEAIRFVKAPEA
-42 SYDQGDEVDIKVFEV
+42 SYELNDVVEIKDFEV
-57 EVTYANGATAKFSL
+57 EVTYANNSTARFSL
-71 DNSLLTVQG
+71 NNSLLTVQG

-110 VVGEGTSTGLM
+110 VVAEGPATE
-121 DLDQLTDQKYID
+121 LTPVSQHENQEHRD
-133 FVEDLRGL
+133 FVAKLKSLEADKT
-141 ANESTDT
+141 ETV
-148 FTIILDQNY
+148 TITLTQDY

-162 EWERFEAN
+162 EWEKFVVN
-170 TPVVIKSEEGSKHTI
+170 TPVKIESGEGGPYTI

-190 TEYNKDAIG
+190 TECNEDAIG
-199 FIAAASKSVTFKD
+199 FIAAANKSVTFKN
-212 VNFENTSITSNNK
+212 VNFDSTSITSNRK

-239 LRATNV
+239 LHATNV
-245 TITNTYLYGLSCVAP
+245 KITNTYLYGLSCVAP
-260 LTGRTANGQ
+260 LTGRTAQGQ
-269 IVIDV
+269 IVINV
-274 DHVVVDGGTITSYN
+274 NNVVVDGGTITSYN
-288 PVTVATEDGEGD
+288 PVTVATHDGEGD

-308 FQGKDPSTLDINN
+308 FQGTDSSKLDINN

-342 NDANAN
+342 NDADA
-348 ITNNT
+348 TLTKNT
-353 VENVT
+353 VEDVT

-380 GTVQGADKQAVKNI
+380 GTVQGDKAEATKNI
-394 VLTGNEGTNVNL
+394 VLSGNVDTNVNL
-406 YVNSDYDWSRTGKII
+406 YVNSDYDWSRTGRFI
-421 GGLRGTHF
+421 GGLRGYSF
-429 AFNITINNVNY
+429 AFNITINGVNY
-440 AMTYIDSHASFTVG
+440 VMTYNDSVASFTVG
-454 GNEIYITNC
+454 ETKIDITKC
-463 DNIDTTNN
+463 ENITAEKD
-471 FAGYQA
+471 FDGYQA
-477 MQDEVMPYLNDEKIS
+477 MQDEVMPYLNGEIS
-492 EK
+492 L

>member
-20 FAACDFGA
+20 FAACDFSA

-42 SYDQGDEVDIKVFEV
+42 SYELNDVVEIKDFVV
-57 EVTYANGATAKFSL
+57 EVTYANNSTASFSL
-71 DNSLLTVQG
+71 NNSLLTVQG

-110 VVGEGTSTGLM
+110 VVAEGPATE
-121 DLDQLTDQKYID
+121 LTPVSQHDNQEHRE
-133 FVEDLRGL
+133 FVEKLKSLEADKT
-141 ANESTDT
+141 ETV
-148 FTIILDQNY
+148 TITLTQDY

-162 EWERFEAN
+162 EWEKFVAN
-170 TPVVIKSEEGSKHTI
+170 TPVVIKSEEGSTHTI

-190 TEYNKDAIG
+190 TECNEDAIG
-199 FIAAASKSVTFKD
+199 FIAAASKSVTFED
-212 VNFENTSITSNNK
+212 VKFDNTSITSNRK

-231 GFLNSGSE
+231 GKLNSGSK
-239 LRATNV
+239 LYATNV

-260 LTGRTANGQ
+260 LTGRTENGQ

-274 DHVVVDGGTITSYN
+274 DNVVVDGGTITSYN

-308 FQGKDPSTLDINN
+308 FQGTGSSTLDING

-342 NDANAN
+342 NDAVAN
-348 ITNNT
+348 LTNNK

-367 RKDKGTRNVGGFI
+367 DQTKGTRNVGGLI
-380 GTVQGADKQAVKNI
+380 GTVQGSATQATNNI
-394 VLTGNEGTNVNL
+394 VLSGNKDTNVNL

-421 GGLRGTHF
+421 GGLRGTDF
-429 AFNITINNVNY
+429 AFNITINGVEY
-440 AMTYIDSHASFTVG
+440 VMTYNDSHAYFTVG
-454 GNEIYITNC
+454 ENEIKLKNC
-463 DNIDTTNN
+463 DNIKAEEN
-471 FAGYQA
+471 FEGYQA
-477 MQDEVMPYLNDEKIS
+477 MQDEVMPYLNGEIIL
-492 EK
+492 

>member
-20 FAACDFGA
+20 FAACDFSA
-28 SDVEAIRFVKAPAA
+28 SDVEAIKFVKAPAA
-42 SYDQGDEVDIKVFEV
+42 SYNQNEVVEIKDFEV
-57 EVTYANGATAKFSL
+57 EVTYANNSTARFSL
-71 DNSLLTVQG
+71 NNSLLTVQG

-110 VVGEGTSTGLM
+110 VVGTSTELKS
-121 DLDQLTDQKYID
+121 LDELTDVNYIN
-133 FVEDLRGL
+133 FVNTLRGL
-141 ANESTDT
+141 EADNTEKV
-148 FTIILDQNY
+148 TIILTQDY

-162 EWERFEAN
+162 EWEKFVAN
-170 TPVVIKSEEGSKHTI
+170 TPVEIKSEGGTYTI

-190 TEYNKDAIG
+190 TEYNEDAIG
-199 FIAAASKSVTFKD
+199 FIAAASKSVTFEN
-212 VNFENTSITSNNK
+212 VNFDNTSITSNNK

-231 GFLNSGSE
+231 GKLNSGSE
-239 LRATNV
+239 LHATNV

-260 LTGRTANGQ
+260 LTGRTNKV
-269 IVIDV
+269 VIDV
-274 DHVVVDGGTITSYN
+274 NNVVVDGGTITSYN
-288 PVTVATEDGEGD
+288 PVTVATDDGEGD

-308 FQGKDPSTLDINN
+308 IQDSNSTVDITG

-334 IGGIIAYI
+334 IGGIIAYLADI
-342 NDANAN
+342 NTNL
-348 ITNNT
+348 TNNK

-367 RKDKGTRNVGGFI
+367 LQDKGTRNVGGFI

-394 VLTGNEGTNVNL
+394 VLTGNEYTNVNL
-406 YVNSDYDWSRTGKII
+406 YVNSDYDWSRTGRII
-421 GGLRGTHF
+421 GGLRGTNV
-429 AFNITINNVNY
+429 AFNITINDVEY
-440 AMTYIDSHASFTVG
+440 VMTYNDSHAYFTVDG
-454 GNEIYITNC
+454 YEINLINC
-463 DNIDTTNN
+463 ENIKAKEN
-471 FAGYQA
+471 FEAYQA
-477 MQDEVMPYLNDEKIS
+477 MQDEVMPYLNGEIIL
-492 EK
+492 

>member
-20 FAACDFGA
+20 FAACDFSA
-28 SDVEAIRFVKAPAA
+28 SDVEAIRFVKAPEA
-42 SYDQGDEVDIKVFEV
+42 SYEQYQEVGIKEFKV
-57 EVTYANGATAKFSL
+57 EVTYANGATATFSL

-110 VVGEGTSTGLM
+110 VVAEGPATE
-121 DLDQLTDQKYID
+121 LTPVSQHKNQKHKD
-133 FVEDLRGL
+133 FVTKLKTL
-141 ANESTDT
+141 ANESTDP

-157 DFTGY
+157 DFSGY
-162 EWERFEAN
+162 EWEKFVVN
-170 TPVVIKSEEGSKHTI
+170 TPVVIKSEGDSPYTI

-190 TEYNKDAIG
+190 TKCDEDAIG
-199 FIAAASKSVTFKD
+199 FIAAASKSVTFEN
-212 VNFENTSITSNNK
+212 VNFENTSITSNRK

-231 GFLNSGSE
+231 GKLNNGSE
-239 LRATNV
+239 LNATNV

-260 LTGRTANGQ
+260 LTGRTASGQ

-274 DHVVVDGGTITSYN
+274 ENVVVDGGTITSYN

-308 FQGKDPSTLDINN
+308 FQGTGSSTLDITN

-348 ITNNT
+348 LTNNT
-353 VENVT
+353 VEDVT

-367 RKDKGTRNVGGFI
+367 LKAKGTRNVGGLI
-380 GTVQGADKQAVKNI
+380 GTVQGSATQATKNI
-394 VLTGNEGTNVNL
+394 VLSGNVDTNVNL
-406 YVNSDYDWSRTGKII
+406 YVNSDYDWSRTGRII
-421 GGLRGTHF
+421 GGLRGYSF
-429 AFNITINNVNY
+429 AFNITINGVDY
-440 AMTYIDSHASFTVG
+440 VMTYIGSRASFTVDE
-454 GNEIYITNC
+454 NEIEITKC
-463 DNIDTTNN
+463 ENIIAEND
-471 FAGYQA
+471 FDGYQA
-477 MQDEVMPYLNDEKIS
+477 MQDVVMPYLNGEIIL
-492 EK
+492 

>member
-42 SYDQGDEVDIKVFEV
+42 SYNQNEVVEIKDFEV
-57 EVTYANGATAKFSL
+57 EVTYANNSTARFSL
-71 DNSLLTVQG
+71 NNSLLTVQG

-110 VVGEGTSTGLM
+110 VVGTSTELKS
-121 DLDQLTDQKYID
+121 LDELTDVNYIN
-133 FVEDLRGL
+133 FVNTLRGL
-141 ANESTDT
+141 EADKTETV
-148 FTIILDQNY
+148 TITLTQNY

-162 EWERFEAN
+162 EWEKFVAN
-170 TPVVIKSEEGSKHTI
+170 TPVVIKSEEGSTHTI

-190 TEYNKDAIG
+190 TEYNEDAIG
-199 FIAAASKSVTFKD
+199 FIAAASKSVTFEN
-212 VNFENTSITSNNK
+212 VNFDNTSITSNNK

-231 GFLNSGSE
+231 GKLNSGSE
-239 LRATNV
+239 LHATNV

-260 LTGRTANGQ
+260 LTGRTNKV
-269 IVIDV
+269 VIDV
-274 DHVVVDGGTITSYN
+274 NNVVVDGGTITSYN
-288 PVTVATEDGEGD
+288 PVTVATDDGEGD

-308 FQGKDPSTLDINN
+308 IQDSNSTVNITG

-334 IGGIIAYI
+334 IGGIIAYLADI
-342 NDANAN
+342 NTNL
-348 ITNNT
+348 TNNK

-367 RKDKGTRNVGGFI
+367 LQDKGTRNVGGFI

-394 VLTGNEGTNVNL
+394 VLSGNEGTNVNL

-421 GGLRGTHF
+421 GGLRGTNV
-429 AFNITINNVNY
+429 AFNITINGVDY
-440 AMTYIDSHASFTVG
+440 VMTYNDSHAYFTVG
-454 GNEIYITNC
+454 GYEINLTNC
-463 DNIDTTNN
+463 ENIKATED
-471 FAGYQA
+471 FAVYQV
-477 MQDEVMPYLNDEKIS
+477 MQDEVMPYLNGEIIL
-492 EK
+492 

>member
-20 FAACDFGA
+20 FAACDFSA

-42 SYDQGDEVDIKVFEV
+42 SYNLNQVVEIKVFEV
-57 EVTYANGATAKFSL
+57 EVTYANNSTATFNL
-71 DNSLLTVQG
+71 NNSLLTVQG

-110 VVGEGTSTGLM
+110 VLGDATGLKPVSQH
-121 DLDQLTDQKYID
+121 DNQEHRE
-133 FVEDLRGL
+133 FVEKLKSLEADKT
-141 ANESTDT
+141 ETV
-148 FTIILDQNY
+148 TITLTQDY

-162 EWERFEAN
+162 EWEKFVAN
-170 TPVVIKSEEGSKHTI
+170 TPVVIKSEEGSTHTI

-190 TEYNKDAIG
+190 TECNEDAIG
-199 FIAAASKSVTFKD
+199 FIAAANKSVTFKD
-212 VNFENTSITSNNK
+212 VKFDNTSITSNRK

-231 GFLNSGSE
+231 GKLNAGSA
-239 LRATNV
+239 LYATNV
-245 TITNTYLYGLSCVAP
+245 KITNTYLYGLSCVAP
-260 LTGRTANGQ
+260 LTGRTNK
-269 IVIDV
+269 VDIDV
-274 DHVVVDGGTITSYN
+274 KNVVVDGGTITSYN

-308 FQGKDPSTLDINN
+308 IQDSNSTVKITG

-334 IGGIIAYI
+334 IGGIIAYLVDI
-342 NDANAN
+342 N
-348 ITNNT
+348 TNLTDNK

-367 RKDKGTRNVGGFI
+367 LKDKGTRNVGGFI
-380 GTVQGADKQAVKNI
+380 GTVEGSATQATNHI
-394 VLTGNEGTNVNL
+394 VLNGNVDTNVNL
-406 YVNSDYDWSRTGKII
+406 YVNSDYDWSRTGRFI
-421 GGLRGTHF
+421 GGLRGYSF
-429 AFNITINNVNY
+429 AFNITINGVDY
-440 AMTYIDSHASFTVG
+440 VMTYNDSHASFTVG
-454 GNEIYITNC
+454 GYEINLTNC
-463 DNIDTTNN
+463 ENIIAEKN
-471 FAGYQA
+471 FEGYQA
-477 MQDEVMPYLNDEKIS
+477 MQDEVMPYLNGEIIL
-492 EK
+492 

>member
-1 MKNFMKLT
+1 MKLT

-20 FAACDFGA
+20 FAACDFSA
-28 SDVEAIRFVKAPAA
+28 SDVEAIKFVKAPAA
-42 SYDQGDEVDIKVFEV
+42 SYGLNQVVEIKDFEV
-57 EVTYANGATAKFSL
+57 EVTYANNSPARFSL
-71 DNSLLTVQG
+71 NNSLLTVQG

-110 VVGEGTSTGLM
+110 VVGTSTELNS
-121 DLDQLTDQKYID
+121 LDELTDVNYIN
-133 FVEDLRGL
+133 FVNTLRGL
-141 ANESTDT
+141 EADNTEKV
-148 FTIILDQNY
+148 TIILTRDY

-162 EWERFEAN
+162 EWEKFVAN
-170 TPVVIKSEEGSKHTI
+170 TPVEIKSEGGTYTI

-190 TEYNKDAIG
+190 TEYNEDAIG
-199 FIAAASKSVTFKD
+199 FIAAASKSVTFEN
-212 VNFENTSITSNNK
+212 VNFDNTSITSNNK

-231 GFLNSGSE
+231 GKLNSGSE
-239 LRATNV
+239 LHATNV

-260 LTGRTANGQ
+260 LTGRTNKV
-269 IVIDV
+269 VIDV
-274 DHVVVDGGTITSYN
+274 NNVVVDGGTITSYN
-288 PVTVATEDGEGD
+288 PVTVATDDGEGD

-308 FQGKDPSTLDINN
+308 IQDPNSTVDITG

-334 IGGIIAYI
+334 IGGIIAYLADI
-342 NDANAN
+342 NTNL
-348 ITNNT
+348 TNNK

-367 RKDKGTRNVGGFI
+367 LQDKGTRNVGGFI

-394 VLTGNEGTNVNL
+394 VLSGNEGTNVNL

-421 GGLRGTHF
+421 GGLRGTNV
-429 AFNITINNVNY
+429 AFNITINGVDY
-440 AMTYIDSHASFTVG
+440 VMTYNDSHAYFTVG
-454 GNEIYITNC
+454 GYEINLTNC
-463 DNIDTTNN
+463 ENIKATED
-471 FAGYQA
+471 FAVYQA
-477 MQDEVMPYLNDEKIS
+477 MQDEVMPYLNGEIIL
-492 EK
+492 

>member
-1 MKNFMKLT
+1 MKLT

-42 SYDQGDEVDIKVFEV
+42 SYNQNEVVEIKDFEV
-57 EVTYANGATAKFSL
+57 EVTYANNSTAKFSL
-71 DNSLLTVQG
+71 NNSLLTVQG

-110 VVGEGTSTGLM
+110 VVGTSTELKS
-121 DLDQLTDQKYID
+121 LDELTDVNYIN
-133 FVEDLRGL
+133 FVNTLRNL
-141 ANESTDT
+141 KADNTETV
-148 FTIILDQNY
+148 TITLTQDY

-162 EWERFEAN
+162 EWEKFVAN
-170 TPVVIKSEEGSKHTI
+170 TPVKIKSEGGTYTI

-190 TEYNKDAIG
+190 TECNEDAIG
-199 FIAAASKSVTFKD
+199 FIAAASKSVTFEN
-212 VNFENTSITSNNK
+212 VNFDNTSITSNNK

-231 GFLNSGSE
+231 GKLNNGSE
-239 LRATNV
+239 LHATNV

-260 LTGRTANGQ
+260 LTGRTESGQ

-274 DHVVVDGGTITSYN
+274 NNVVVDGGTITSYN

-308 FQGKDPSTLDINN
+308 FQGKGSSTLDITG

-342 NDANAN
+342 NDVDANL
-348 ITNNT
+348 TNNK

-367 RKDKGTRNVGGFI
+367 DKDKGTRNVGGFI

-394 VLTGNEGTNVNL
+394 VLTGNEYTNVNL

-421 GGLRGTHF
+421 GGLRGTNV
-429 AFNITINNVNY
+429 AFNITINDVEY
-440 AMTYIDSHASFTVG
+440 VMTYNDSHAYFTVG
-454 GNEIYITNC
+454 GYEINLINC
-463 DNIDTTNN
+463 ENIKATEN
-471 FAGYQA
+471 FAAYQA
-477 MQDEVMPYLNDEKIS
+477 MQDEVMPYLNGEIIL
-492 EK
+492 

>member
-20 FAACDFGA
+20 FAACDFSA
-28 SDVEAIRFVKAPAA
+28 SDVKAIKFVKAPAA
-42 SYDQGDEVDIKVFEV
+42 SYEQYQEVGIKEFKV
-57 EVTYANGATAKFSL
+57 EVTYANNSTAEFSL

-110 VVGEGTSTGLM
+110 VVAKGPATELKPVSKHEKQ
-121 DLDQLTDQKYID
+121 DHRD
-133 FVEDLRGL
+133 FV
-141 ANESTDT
+141 ANLDKLEAVSTKT
-148 FTIILDQNY
+148 ETIILDQNY

-162 EWERFEAN
+162 EWEKFVVN
-170 TPVVIKSEEGSKHTI
+170 TPVVIKSEGDSPYTI

-190 TEYNKDAIG
+190 TEYNEDAIG
-199 FIAAASKSVTFKD
+199 FIAAASKSVTFEN
-212 VNFENTSITSNNK
+212 VNFDNTSITSNRK

-231 GFLNSGSE
+231 GKLNSGSK
-239 LRATNV
+239 LTATNV

-260 LTGRTANGQ
+260 LTGRTNKVD
-269 IVIDV
+269 IVV
-274 DHVVVDGGTITSYN
+274 NNVKVDGGTITSYN
-288 PVTVATEDGEGD
+288 PVTVATDDGEGD

-308 FQGKDPSTLDINN
+308 IQDSNSTVKING

-334 IGGIIAYI
+334 IGGIVAFI
-342 NDANAN
+342 NDMNAN
-348 ITNNT
+348 LTDNK

-367 RKDKGTRNVGGFI
+367 LQDKGTRNVGGFI
-380 GTVQGADKQAVKNI
+380 GTIQGGATQATRTI
-394 VLTGNEGTNVNL
+394 VLSGNEFTNVNL
-406 YVNSDYDWSRTGKII
+406 YVNSDYDWSRTGRII
-421 GGLRGTHF
+421 GGLRGTSI
-429 AFNITINNVNY
+429 AFNITINDIAYILTYSNNHAYFYVEGIEITLTNYENVK
-440 AMTYIDSHASFTVG
+440 ADQDFVA
-454 GNEIYITNC
+454 
-463 DNIDTTNN
+463 
-471 FAGYQA
+471 YQA
-477 MQDEVMPYLNDEKIS
+477 MQDEVMPYLNGES
-492 EK
+492 SL

>member
-1 MKNFMKLT
+1 MKLT

-42 SYDQGDEVDIKVFEV
+42 SYNQNDVVEIKDFEV
-57 EVTYANGATAKFSL
+57 EVTYANNSTARFSL
-71 DNSLLTVQG
+71 NNSLLTVQG

-110 VVGEGTSTGLM
+110 VVGTSTELKS
-121 DLDQLTDQKYID
+121 LDELTDENYIN
-133 FVEDLRGL
+133 FVNTLKGL
-141 ANESTDT
+141 EADNTEKV
-148 FTIILDQNY
+148 TIILTQDY

-162 EWERFEAN
+162 EWEKFVAN
-170 TPVVIKSEEGSKHTI
+170 TPVEIKSEGGTYTI

-190 TEYNKDAIG
+190 TEYNEDAIG
-199 FIAAASKSVTFKD
+199 FIAAASKSVTFEN
-212 VNFENTSITSNNK
+212 VNFDNTSITSNNK

-231 GFLNSGSE
+231 GKLNAGSE
-239 LRATNV
+239 LHATNV

-260 LTGRTANGQ
+260 LTGRTNK
-269 IVIDV
+269 VDIDV
-274 DHVVVDGGTITSYN
+274 KNVVVDGGTITSYN

-308 FQGKDPSTLDINN
+308 IQDSNSTVKITG

-334 IGGIIAYI
+334 IGGIIAYLADI
-342 NDANAN
+342 NTNL
-348 ITNNT
+348 TNNK

-367 RKDKGTRNVGGFI
+367 LKDKGTRNVGGFI
-380 GTVQGADKQAVKNI
+380 GTVQGSATEAVNNI
-394 VLTGNEGTNVNL
+394 VLSNNVDTNVNL
-406 YVNSDYDWSRTGKII
+406 YVNSDYDWSRTGRFI
-421 GGLRGTHF
+421 GGLRGYSF
-429 AFNITINNVNY
+429 AFNITINGVDY
-440 AMTYIDSHASFTVG
+440 VMTYIGSRASFTVDE
-454 GNEIYITNC
+454 NEIEITKC
-463 DNIDTTNN
+463 ENIIAEND
-471 FAGYQA
+471 FDGYQA
-477 MQDEVMPYLNDEKIS
+477 MQDVVMPYLNGES
-492 EK
+492 SL

>member
-20 FAACDFGA
+20 FAACDFSA
-28 SDVEAIRFVKAPAA
+28 SDVEAIKFVKAPAA
-42 SYDQGDEVDIKVFEV
+42 SYNQNEVVEIKDFEV
-57 EVTYANGATAKFSL
+57 EVTYANNSTARFSL
-71 DNSLLTVQG
+71 NNSLLTVQG

-110 VVGEGTSTGLM
+110 VVGTSTELKS
-121 DLDQLTDQKYID
+121 LDELTDENYIN
-133 FVEDLRGL
+133 FVNTLRGL
-141 ANESTDT
+141 EADNTEKV
-148 FTIILDQNY
+148 TIILTQDY

-162 EWERFEAN
+162 EWEKFVAN
-170 TPVVIKSEEGSKHTI
+170 TPVEIKSEGGTYTI

-190 TEYNKDAIG
+190 TEYNEDAIG
-199 FIAAASKSVTFKD
+199 FIAAASKSVTFEN
-212 VNFENTSITSNNK
+212 VNFDNTSITSNNK

-231 GFLNSGSE
+231 GKLNAGSE
-239 LRATNV
+239 LHATNV

-260 LTGRTANGQ
+260 LTGRTNKV
-269 IVIDV
+269 VIDV
-274 DHVVVDGGTITSYN
+274 DNVEVDGGTITSYN
-288 PVTVATEDGEGD
+288 PVTVATDDGEGD

-308 FQGKDPSTLDINN
+308 IQDSNSTVNITG

-334 IGGIIAYI
+334 IGGIVAYLADM
-342 NDANAN
+342 DANL
-348 ITNNT
+348 TNNK

-367 RKDKGTRNVGGFI
+367 LQDKGTRNVGGFI
-380 GTVQGADKQAVKNI
+380 GTVQGSATQATNHI

-421 GGLRGTHF
+421 GGLRGYSF
-429 AFNITINNVNY
+429 AFNITINGVDY
-440 AMTYIDSHASFTVG
+440 VMTYNDSHASFTVG
-454 GNEIYITNC
+454 ENEIKLKNC
-463 DNIDTTNN
+463 DNIKAEEN
-471 FAGYQA
+471 FEGYQA
-477 MQDEVMPYLNDEKIS
+477 MQDEVMPYLNREIIL
-492 EK
+492 

>member
-20 FAACDFGA
+20 FAACDFSA

-42 SYDQGDEVDIKVFEV
+42 SYKLNEVVEIKDFEV
-57 EVTYANGATAKFSL
+57 EVTYANNSTARFSL
-71 DNSLLTVQG
+71 NNSLLTVQG

-110 VVGEGTSTGLM
+110 VLGDATE
-121 DLDQLTDQKYID
+121 LTPVSQHDNQEHRE
-133 FVEDLRGL
+133 FVEKLKSLEADKT
-141 ANESTDT
+141 ETV
-148 FTIILDQNY
+148 TITLTQDY

-162 EWERFEAN
+162 EWEKFVAN
-170 TPVVIKSEEGSKHTI
+170 TPVVIKSEGGTHTI

-190 TEYNKDAIG
+190 TECNENEIG
-199 FIAAASKSVTFKD
+199 FIAAASKSVTFEN
-212 VNFENTSITSNNK
+212 VNFDNTSITSNNK

-231 GFLNSGSE
+231 GKLNNGSE
-239 LRATNV
+239 LHATNV

-260 LTGRTANGQ
+260 LTGRTND
-269 IVIDV
+269 VEIDV
-274 DHVVVDGGTITSYN
+274 NNVVVDGGTITSYN

-308 FQGKDPSTLDINN
+308 IQTKTLSVDITG
-321 CTVKNI
+321 CTVRNI

-334 IGGIIAYI
+334 IGGIVAYLADM
-342 NDANAN
+342 DA
-348 ITNNT
+348 TLTENT

-367 RKDKGTRNVGGFI
+367 LKDKGTRNVGGFI
-380 GTVQGADKQAVKNI
+380 GTVQGSATKAVNNI
-394 VLTGNEGTNVNL
+394 VLKDNVDTNVNL
-406 YVNSDYDWSRTGKII
+406 YVNSDYDWSRTGRFI
-421 GGLRGTHF
+421 GGLRGNNF
-429 AFNITINNVNY
+429 AFNITIDGVNY
-440 AMTYIDSHASFTVG
+440 VMTYNNSRASFIVG
-454 GNEIYITNC
+454 GNEIKLTHC
-463 DNIDTTNN
+463 ENIKTPEN
-471 FAGYQA
+471 FATYQA
-477 MQDEVMPYLNDEKIS
+477 MQDEVMPYLNGEIIL
-492 EK
+492 

>member
-42 SYDQGDEVDIKVFEV
+42 SYNQNEVVEIKVFEV

-71 DNSLLTVQG
+71 NNSLLTVQG

-110 VVGEGTSTGLM
+110 VLGDATGLK

-162 EWERFEAN
+162 EWEKFVAN
-170 TPVVIKSEEGSKHTI
+170 TPVVIKSEEGKTHTI

-190 TEYNKDAIG
+190 TECNEDAIG
-199 FIAAASKSVTFKD
+199 FIAAANKSVTFKD
-212 VNFENTSITSNNK
+212 VKFDNTSITSNRK

-231 GFLNSGSE
+231 GKLNNGSE
-239 LRATNV
+239 LHATNV
-245 TITNTYLYGLSCVAP
+245 TITNTYLYGLSCVAAI
-260 LTGRTANGQ
+260 TGRTNNV
-269 IVIDV
+269 VIDV
-274 DHVVVDGGTITSYN
+274 NNVVVDGGTITSYN
-288 PVTVATEDGEGD
+288 PVTVATDDGEGD

-308 FQGKDPSTLDINN
+308 IQTTTLSVDITG

-334 IGGIIAYI
+334 IGGIVAFI
-342 NDANAN
+342 NDMNAN
-348 ITNNT
+348 LTDNK

-367 RKDKGTRNVGGFI
+367 LQDKGTRNVGGFI
-380 GTVQGADKQAVKNI
+380 GTIQGGATQATRTI
-394 VLTGNEGTNVNL
+394 VLSGNVDTNVNL
-406 YVNSDYDWSRTGKII
+406 YVNSDYDWSRTGRFI
-421 GGLRGTHF
+421 GGLRGTHV
-429 AFNITINNVNY
+429 AFKITIDDVEY
-440 AMTYIDSHASFTVG
+440 VMTYNNSRASFTVG
-454 GNEIYITNC
+454 GKVINLNKCEYIKATE
-463 DNIDTTNN
+463 N
-471 FAGYQA
+471 FATYQA
-477 MQDEVMPYLNDEKIS
+477 MQDEVMPYLNGEIEK
-492 EK
+492 

>member
-42 SYDQGDEVDIKVFEV
+42 SYNQNEVVEIKDFEV
-57 EVTYANGATAKFSL
+57 EVTYANNSTAKFSL
-71 DNSLLTVQG
+71 NNSLLTVQG

-110 VVGEGTSTGLM
+110 VVGTSTELKPVSQH
-121 DLDQLTDQKYID
+121 DNQEHRE
-133 FVEDLRGL
+133 FVEKLKSLEAD
-141 ANESTDT
+141 STEEV
-148 FTIILDQNY
+148 IITLTQDY

-162 EWERFEAN
+162 EWEKFVAN
-170 TPVVIKSEEGSKHTI
+170 TPVVIKSEEGSTYTI

-190 TEYNKDAIG
+190 TEYNEDAIG
-199 FIAAASKSVTFKD
+199 FIAAASKSVTFEN
-212 VNFENTSITSNNK
+212 VNFDNTSITSNRK

-231 GFLNSGSE
+231 GKLNDGSA
-239 LRATNV
+239 LNATNV

-260 LTGRTANGQ
+260 LTGRTNK
-269 IVIDV
+269 VDIDV
-274 DHVVVDGGTITSYN
+274 NNVVVDGGTITSYN
-288 PVTVATEDGEGD
+288 PVTVATDDGEGD

-308 FQGKDPSTLDINN
+308 IQDSNSTVDITG

-334 IGGIIAYI
+334 IGGIIAYLADI
-342 NDANAN
+342 K
-348 ITNNT
+348 TNLTDNK

-394 VLTGNEGTNVNL
+394 VLTNNESTNVNL
-406 YVNSDYDWSRTGKII
+406 YVNSDYDWSRTGRII
-421 GGLRGTHF
+421 GGLRGTNV
-429 AFNITINNVNY
+429 AFKITINNVEY
-440 AMTYIDSHASFTVG
+440 VMTYNDSHAYFTVG
-454 GNEIYITNC
+454 GYEINLINC
-463 DNIDTTNN
+463 ENIKATEN
-471 FAGYQA
+471 FAAYQA
-477 MQDEVMPYLNDEKIS
+477 MQDEVMPYLNGEIIL
-492 EK
+492 

>member
-20 FAACDFGA
+20 FAACDFSA

-42 SYDQGDEVDIKVFEV
+42 SYKLNAEVEIKDFEV
-57 EVTYANGATAKFSL
+57 EVTYANNSTATFNL
-71 DNSLLTVQG
+71 NNSLLTVQG

-110 VVGEGTSTGLM
+110 VLGDATGLKS
-121 DLDQLTDQKYID
+121 LDELTDENYIN
-133 FVEDLRGL
+133 FVNTLRGL
-141 ANESTDT
+141 EADKTETV
-148 FTIILDQNY
+148 TITLTQDY

-162 EWERFEAN
+162 EWEKFVAN
-170 TPVVIKSEEGSKHTI
+170 TPVVIKSEEGSTHTI

-190 TEYNKDAIG
+190 TECNEDAIG
-199 FIAAASKSVTFKD
+199 FIAAASKSVTFED
-212 VNFENTSITSNNK
+212 VKFDNTSITSNRK

-231 GFLNSGSE
+231 GKLNSGSK
-239 LRATNV
+239 LYATNV

-260 LTGRTANGQ
+260 LTGRTENGQ

-274 DHVVVDGGTITSYN
+274 NNVVVDGGTITSYN
-288 PVTVATEDGEGD
+288 PVTVATDDGEGD

-308 FQGKDPSTLDINN
+308 FLGKDSSTLDINN

-342 NDANAN
+342 NDVDAEL
-348 ITNNT
+348 TNNK

-367 RKDKGTRNVGGFI
+367 LKEKGTRNVGGLI
-380 GTVQGADKQAVKNI
+380 GTVQGADAEATKNI
-394 VLTGNEGTNVNL
+394 VLTDNEYTTNVNL

-421 GGLRGTHF
+421 GGLRGTNV
-429 AFNITINNVNY
+429 AFNITIDGVNY
-440 AMTYIDSHASFTVG
+440 VMTYNDSHASFTVG
-454 GNEIYITNC
+454 ENEINLKNC
-463 DNIDTTNN
+463 ENIKASED
-471 FAGYQA
+471 FEVYQA
-477 MQDEVMPYLNDEKIS
+477 MQDEVMPYLNREIIL
-492 EK
+492 